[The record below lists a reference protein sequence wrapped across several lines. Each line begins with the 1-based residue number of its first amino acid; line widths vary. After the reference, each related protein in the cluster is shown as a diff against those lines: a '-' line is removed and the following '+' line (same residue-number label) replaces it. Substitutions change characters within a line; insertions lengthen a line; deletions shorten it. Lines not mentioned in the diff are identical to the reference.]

1 MSLTETSV
9 RRLDFREKSDGDH
22 TRRIGLNLL
31 AAIVAGMVLC
41 VTANGQT
48 TVPIAADA
56 FRAGTVSVRSIQ
68 PAGEIDQGPQ
78 TGAYEL
84 QFWSAGG
91 DGLRIAP
98 SNPKG
103 RFWNVG
109 LRFGYVFTGEH
120 GPGPLRGRFEYVADV
135 IPVIHF
141 HFPGQTAWGG
151 GIVPVGMKWDFVTRH
166 RIAPYAEVNGGGLV
180 TNNDVPPRGSMLNF
194 TASGSLGVHVLRGKF
209 NWSVEARFYHISNG
223 NLAPNPSFNTLGLS
237 VGLGTFFRSRGNEN

>member
-1 MSLTETSV
+1 MSVTETTI
-9 RRLDFREKSDGDH
+9 RRLEFRDKSRGNH
-22 TRRIGLNLL
+22 RCRIGMTFL
-31 AAIVAGMVLC
+31 AATLAGLIC
-41 VTANGQT
+41 EFPARAQATAA
-48 TVPIAADA
+48 IAANA
-56 FRAGTVSVRSIQ
+56 FRPSGALVRAIQ

-91 DGLRIAP
+91 DGVRIAP

-103 RFWNVG
+103 RFWNIG
-109 LRFGYVFTGEH
+109 IRFGYVLTGEH

-135 IPVIHF
+135 IPVIQF

-180 TNNDVPPRGSMLNF
+180 TNNDVPPGGSMLNF

-209 NWSVEARFYHISNG
+209 SWSVEARFYHISNG
-223 NLAPNPSFNTLGLS
+223 CLAPNPSFNTLGLS
-237 VGLGTFFRSRGNEN
+237 VGPGTFFRSRGNEN

>member
-1 MSLTETSV
+1 MNSTIASV
-9 RRLDFREKSDGDH
+9 WRMNVREKSCGNH
-22 TRRIGLNLL
+22 RCRIGMTFLTATL
-31 AAIVAGMVLC
+31 AGLIFEFSAHGQA
-41 VTANGQT
+41 TA
-48 TVPIAADA
+48 PIAANA
-56 FRAGTVSVRSIQ
+56 FRPSGALVRGIQ

-91 DGLRIAP
+91 DGVRIAP

-103 RFWNVG
+103 RFWNIG
-109 LRFGYVFTGEH
+109 IRFGYVLTGEH
-120 GPGPLRGRFEYVADV
+120 APGPFRGRFEYVADV

-166 RIAPYAEVNGGGLV
+166 RITPYAEVNGGGLV
-180 TNNDVPPRGSMLNF
+180 TNNDVPPGGSMLNF

-209 NWSVEARFYHISNG
+209 NWSAEVRFYHISNG
-223 NLAPNPSFNTLGLS
+223 SLAPNPSFNTLGLS
-237 VGLGTFFRSRGNEN
+237 VGLGTFFRSRRNEN